1 MSNQQEVHFFVFNIR
16 LLTDRERMP
25 VTYMRLFQKLYWLR
39 RPEPVRKTRC
49 YMMLAS
55 MEECHIAGTPVLKG
69 YLGKFCEERSNPWYD
84 FHPCTVEHQSRAEL
98 GCPNFRLI
106 EYLFIP
112 ALHRLCL
119 LMRLDNRSL
128 SMVETFLKAELNRVA
143 GRDEEVHVTLEKS
156 REFLEDIFRAHD
168 ILDIRFHV
176 SFSNQDLNDEYATLV
191 DNQLRDA
198 EIEHLEIR
206 GRARDG
212 KSVDLKKSEFLMGAA
227 GLVPS
232 NGRASVR
239 IVTGK
244 GEKKTVDTSNYPRIF
259 RIRCGEGEKAAAVVH
274 HMMQTYPRRNE
285 A

>member
-25 VTYMRLFQKLYWLR
+25 ATYTRLFHTLHWLR
-39 RPEPVRKTRC
+39 KPEPIRKSRC

-55 MEECHIAGTPVLKG
+55 MEECYIAGTPVLKG
-69 YLGKFCEERSNPWYD
+69 YLGKFCEEHSHQWYD
-84 FHPCTVEHQSRAEL
+84 FNPCEAEKQSGAQIP
-98 GCPNFRLI
+98 CPNFRVI

-112 ALHRLCL
+112 ALHRFCL
-119 LMRLDNRSL
+119 LMRLDKLSL
-128 SMVETFLKAELNRVA
+128 SMVGKFLKAELNRA
-143 GRDEEVHVTLEKS
+143 ARKDEEVHVTLEKS
-156 REFLEDIFRAHD
+156 PKFLEDIFSARD
-168 ILDIRFHV
+168 ILDITFHV
-176 SFSNQDLNDEYATLV
+176 SFSNQDLNDEYTTLV

-198 EIEHLEIR
+198 EVEHLEIR

-232 NGRASVR
+232 NGRASVQ
-239 IVTGK
+239 IVNGK

-259 RIRCGEGEKAAAVVH
+259 QIRCGEGEKAAAVVH
-274 HMMQTYPRRNE
+274 HMMKTYGRRNE
-285 A
+285 V